1 MDSPKTGSGALH
13 LIIMGATGAVVALLI
28 AQFFPSI
35 IPARVAS
42 VKL

>member
-1 MDSPKTGSGALH
+1 VDSPRTGTGALH

>member
-1 MDSPKTGSGALH
+1 MDGPKTGSGALH
-13 LIIMGATGAVVALLI
+13 LMIMGTVGAVVALLV

-35 IPARVAS
+35 IPARVSS

>member
-1 MDSPKTGSGALH
+1 MDSPRSSSGALH
-13 LIIMGATGAVVALLI
+13 LIILGATGAVVALLV

-35 IPARVAS
+35 IPARVAA

>member
-35 IPARVAS
+35 IPARAAAIR
-42 VKL
+42 L